1 MVGHRV
7 IERAL
12 TPQRQQLCGRERA
25 RGHAIVVE
33 VLPRCAHCAARTAT
47 LRLQAAGCSGCHAA
61 LLMCVAARRDGRKVV
76 GGSRALRGSLRQG
89 PRFSHLFCFFFFLF
103 LRMIAHSHLLSLSRA
118 RTQATT
124 NTVSFRGLS
133 LYDDDEYLVRFE
145 ARDSLIFSAG
155 QGSARTRLLVAL

>member
-12 TPQRQQLCGRERA
+12 TPQRQQRCGRERA

-61 LLMCVAARRDGRKVV
+61 LLMCVAARRDGGKVV
-76 GGSRALRGSLRQG
+76 AGHSAARTPSGLGDSLI
-89 PRFSHLFCFFFFLF
+89 FFWFFF
-103 LRMIAHSHLLSLSRA
+103 ANDSSSHLLSLSRA
-118 RTQATT
+118 R
-124 NTVSFRGLS
+124 VSFRGLS
-133 LYDDDEYLVRFE
+133 LSNYDDDEHIVRFE